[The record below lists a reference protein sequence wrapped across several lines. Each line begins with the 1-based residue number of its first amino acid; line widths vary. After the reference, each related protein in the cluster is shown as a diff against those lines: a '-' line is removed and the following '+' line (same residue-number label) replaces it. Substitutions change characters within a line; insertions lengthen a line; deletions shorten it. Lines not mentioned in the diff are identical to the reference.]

1 MKYKVLICIWASVNA
16 KVYLTMVRILSKL
29 ESGYL
34 RSLRSQSII
43 FSEILFYFLMF
54 SLKIKHILNSC
65 KQ

>member
-1 MKYKVLICIWASVNA
+1 MKYKVLICIWASVDA
-16 KVYLTMVRILSKL
+16 KVHLTMVRILIKL
-29 ESGYL
+29 ESRYL

-54 SLKIKHILNSC
+54 SLKMKHILNSC

>member
-1 MKYKVLICIWASVNA
+1 MKYKVLICIWASVDV
-16 KVYLTMVRILSKL
+16 KVHLTMVRILSKL

-34 RSLRSQSII
+34 RSLKSQSII